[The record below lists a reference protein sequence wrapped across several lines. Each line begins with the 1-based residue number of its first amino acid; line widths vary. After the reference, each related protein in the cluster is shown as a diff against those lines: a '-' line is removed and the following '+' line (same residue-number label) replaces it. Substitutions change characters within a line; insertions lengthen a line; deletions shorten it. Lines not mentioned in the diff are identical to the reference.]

1 MHLESRRLQRVRI
14 DGRVRI
20 FAEGER
26 IHTENSYKYSPGE
39 FSNVL
44 RGAGFANLRLWQDD
58 AGDFAVFYA
67 S

>member
-1 MHLESRRLQRVRI
+1 VRI
-14 DGRVRI
+14 GGRERV
-20 FAEGER
+20 FVEGER

-39 FSNVL
+39 FADL
-44 RGAGFANLRLWQDD
+44 LGHAGFADLRLWQDD